1 MVTCTN
7 CQGRGWVQ
15 ETQVN
20 EEDDGV
26 IYVQVTCPEC
36 HGTGMIE
43 EPIRTMILC
52 LEHEDGR

>member
-7 CQGRGWVQ
+7 CQGRGWVL

-43 EPIRTMILC
+43 EPIRT
-52 LEHEDGR
+52 

>member
-1 MVTCTN
+1 MVTCPN

-43 EPIRTMILC
+43 EPIRT
-52 LEHEDGR
+52 